1 MNFLVVWLKQ
11 IRVNFL
17 ILAFLL
23 VLIGV
28 SLACRSS
35 SEKHVFQLFR
45 IVLLVTGVVLAHAS
59 VNLFNEYSD
68 FRGGKTLKIKQ
79 DSFYR
84 ESGMLHLGYTRPST
98 VLAVAVIALMAA
110 TFIGI
115 YFTLTAHWV
124 LMLFILIGGFAIV
137 TYKDLLAG
145 KLWGEIFSGII
156 FGTMVVIGS
165 YIALSASPMERVSEL
180 SSGDVW
186 LVALPPG
193 LLTSLLLLLNQ
204 IPNYN
209 GRKTS
214 KQTGRIALK
223 KEARV
228 FWSILTLTYLI
239 IAFLPFTDIG
249 SGWIWFALVP
259 LPFLFFSAKTIL
271 FQPVNDRSFTTT
283 MRVNIL
289 SVLLTDALLA
299 LSIFISW

>member
-1 MNFLVVWLKQ
+1 MNFLVVWLRQ

-23 VLIGV
+23 VLVGV
-28 SLACRSS
+28 SLAYRNSS
-35 SEKHVFQLFR
+35 GEHVLSLLR
-45 IVLLVTGVVLAHAS
+45 IILLVAGVTLAHAS

-68 FRGGKTLKIKQ
+68 FREGKTLKMKQ

-98 VLAVAVIALMAA
+98 VLAVAVITLMAS

-115 YFTLTAHWV
+115 YFTLTAHWI

-145 KLWGEIFSGII
+145 RVWGEIVSGIV

-165 YIALSASPMERVSEL
+165 YIALSASPENSVSQFV
-180 SSGDVW
+180 SADIW
-186 LVALPPG
+186 LIALPPG

-204 IPNYN
+204 IPNYKN
-209 GRKTS
+209 R
-214 KQTGRIALK
+214 QTDGQAGGIIYK
-223 KEARV
+223 KETW
-228 FWSILTLTYLI
+228 FFLCILTLTYLT
-239 IAFLPFTDIG
+239 IAFLPFTGLG
-249 SGWIWFALVP
+249 SSWMWIALIP
-259 LPFLFFSAKTIL
+259 LPFLFLSANTML
-271 FQPVNDRSFTTT
+271 FESVNSRRFTTI
-283 MRVNIL
+283 MKRNIL

-299 LSIFISW
+299 LSLFISS

>member
-1 MNFLVVWLKQ
+1 
-11 IRVNFL
+11 
-17 ILAFLL
+17 
-23 VLIGV
+23 
-28 SLACRSS
+28 
-35 SEKHVFQLFR
+35 
-45 IVLLVTGVVLAHAS
+45 LVTGVVLAHAS